1 MSSCACCP
9 DSLVSGSGAASDSP
23 LKSCVAKPISD
34 LNVLLYEEEEAEIL
48 LNDEVVELTVTM
60 DSGSIV
66 NVVHPEDLPAGC
78 TVEKRPNA
86 KNFVGANGGTIANHG
101 VTDTMMTPEPGN
113 GQDVR
118 CRWECADVT
127 RPLVSTGVT
136 CDSGYEVLHTAT
148 EACVVPE
155 GTLSKFLGSINVV
168 QRYTRAGKGLYTTKM
183 QMRAAKSGFTW
194 PSTK

>member
-1 MSSCACCP
+1 M
-9 DSLVSGSGAASDSP
+9 DSP
-23 LKSCVAKPISD
+23 LMSCSAKPPSD
-34 LNVLLYEEEEAEIL
+34 LNVLLYEETESEIL
-48 LNDEVVELTVTM
+48 LNDEMVELTVTM

-78 TVEKRPNA
+78 TVEKRPNS
-86 KNFVGANGGTIANHG
+86 KNFVGANGGTITNHG
-101 VTDTMMTPEPGN
+101 VTDTMMTPEPGK

-168 QRYTRAGKGLYTTKM
+168 QRYTRTGKGLYTTKM
-183 QMRAAKSGFTW
+183 QMRAAQPGFTRQ
-194 PSTK
+194 SKKA